1 MTFGDISFVAPLIT
15 ATKSAVTAPLT
26 TCAAPCS
33 LCAIL
38 PAASRQNYEPSSHAF
53 LHSHPPPVKKHNSS
67 CGCLHCKPLRP
78 THQTG
83 SNSFTVSN
91 ISLTRL
97 TAISRSALPS
107 SKEAENT
114 CLLISNTCSKL

>member
-38 PAASRQNYEPSSHAF
+38 PA
-53 LHSHPPPVKKHNSS
+53 VI
-67 CGCLHCKPLRP
+67 
-78 THQTG
+78 
-83 SNSFTVSN
+83 V
-91 ISLTRL
+91 
-97 TAISRSALPS
+97 
-107 SKEAENT
+107 
-114 CLLISNTCSKL
+114 LIF